1 MSEYEALAKNV
12 IRKSLRIQPKE
23 NVIVESWNHGLD
35 AAKEIVYQLRA
46 VGARPMLLL
55 EDEETHWRS
64 VETLPPAK
72 LGQVSKSE
80 WAALDA
86 ADAYIFL
93 PGPADIARSRAN
105 MPKADSAFAYNEDWY
120 GRAKKAGIRGAR
132 IALGYVSP
140 ERASSYG
147 LDYAAWRQM
156 ILDAASVDFTAVSRK
171 GRKVADLLSREDDV
185 EIAAPTGTHLTL
197 RLKGRDAVNDDAIV
211 DAQDLKAKTSSFMT
225 NVPPGQA
232 YVAPDET
239 SAEGVLVA
247 DLPTPYLGTFVRG
260 LKLTFEDGKATWT
273 AEENAEAYRKSW
285 ERSKGPKDRL
295 GALGIGL
302 NPAARSGFLQNDL
315 ASGVLELGLGSNAS
329 FGGMNKTDFYLGT
342 YLSGATV
349 KVGKRTVVQD
359 GRLAV

>member
-12 IRKSLRIQPKE
+12 IRKSLQIQPKE

-64 VETLPPAK
+64 VENLPPAK

-93 PGPADIARSRAN
+93 PGPADIARLRAN
-105 MPKADSAFAYNEDWY
+105 LPKAEAAFGYNEAWY
-120 GRAKKAGIRGAR
+120 GRAKKAGVRAAR

-147 LDYAAWRQM
+147 VDYAAWRQM
-156 ILDAASVDFTAVSRK
+156 ILDAASADFTAVSRK
-171 GRKVADLLSREDDV
+171 GRKVADLLSREADV
-185 EIAAPTGTHLTL
+185 DVSAPNGTHLTF
-197 RLKGRDAVNDDAIV
+197 RLKGRDAMNDDGIV
-211 DAQDLKAKTSSFMT
+211 DAQDLKSATSGFMT

-232 YVAPDET
+232 YVAPDEA

-247 DLPTPYLGTFVRG
+247 DLPTPYMGAFVRG
-260 LKLTFEDGKATWT
+260 LTLTFEGGQATWT
-273 AEENAEAYRKSW
+273 AAENAEGYRRSW
-285 ERSKGPKDRL
+285 EKAKGPKDRI
-295 GALGIGL
+295 GALGLGL
-302 NPAARSGFLQNDL
+302 NPSARGGFLQNDL
-315 ASGVLELGLGSNAS
+315 VSGVVELGLGGNAS
-329 FGGMNKTDFYLGT
+329 FGGKNKTDFYLGT
-342 YLSGATV
+342 YLSAATV

-359 GRLAV
+359 GQLTV

>member
-12 IRKSLRIQPKE
+12 IRKSLRIEPKE

-35 AAKEIVYQLRA
+35 AAKEFVYQLRA

-80 WAALDA
+80 WAALA
-86 ADAYIFL
+86 SADAYIFL
-93 PGPADIARSRAN
+93 PGPADIARYRAN
-105 MPKADSAFAYNEDWY
+105 MPKMEAAFAYNEDWY
-120 GRAKKAGIRGAR
+120 GRARRSGLRGAR
-132 IALGYVSP
+132 VALGYVSP
-140 ERASSYG
+140 ERAASYG
-147 LDYAAWRQM
+147 IDYAAWRQM

-171 GRKVADLLSREDDV
+171 GRRVADLLSRDADV
-185 EIAAPTGTHLTL
+185 ELAAPNGTRLTFRL
-197 RLKGRDAVNDDAIV
+197 RGRDAVNDDGIV
-211 DAQDLKAKTSSFMT
+211 DAQDLKTGASGFMT

-232 YVAPDET
+232 YVAPDEG

-247 DLPTPYLGTFVRG
+247 DLPTPYMGAFVRG
-260 LKLTFEDGKATWT
+260 VRLTFEDGKATWT
-273 AEENAEAYRKSW
+273 ADENAEGYQKNW
-285 ERSKGPKDRL
+285 ERAKGPKDRL

-302 NPAARSGFLQNDL
+302 NPAARGGFLQNDL
-315 ASGVLELGLGSNAS
+315 VSGVVELGLGSNAS
-329 FGGMNKTDFYLGT
+329 FGGKNKTDFYLGT

-349 KVGKRTVVQD
+349 RVGKRTVVQD
-359 GRLAV
+359 GRLAL

>member
-46 VGARPMLLL
+46 AGAKPMLLL

-64 VETLPPAK
+64 VETLPPAR

-80 WAALDA
+80 WSALDA

-93 PGPADIARSRAN
+93 PGPADIARYRVN
-105 MPKADSAFAYNEDWY
+105 LPKMEAAFAYNDTWY
-120 GRAKKAGIRGAR
+120 GRAKKAGIRAAR

-156 ILDAASVDFTAVSRK
+156 IVDAASVDFTAVSRR
-171 GRKVADLLSREDDV
+171 GRKVADLLSREADV
-185 EIAAPTGTHLTL
+185 EVSAPNGTHLTF
-197 RLKGRDAVNDDAIV
+197 RLKGRDAVNDDGIV
-211 DAQDLKAKTSSFMT
+211 DARDLKTGASGFMT

-232 YVAPDET
+232 YVAPDEA

-247 DLPTPYLGTFVRG
+247 DQPTPYMGTFVRG
-260 LKLTFEDGKATWT
+260 LRLTFSDGKATWT
-273 AEENAEAYRKSW
+273 AEENAEPYQKSW
-285 ERSKGPKDRL
+285 ASAKGPKDRL
-295 GALGIGL
+295 GAFGIGL
-302 NPAARSGFLQNDL
+302 NPAARTGFLQNDL
-315 ASGVLELGLGSNAS
+315 VGGVVELGLGSNAS
-329 FGGMNKTDFYLGT
+329 FGGKNKTDFYLGT
-342 YLSGATV
+342 YLSAATV
-349 KVGKRTVVQD
+349 KVGKQTVVQD
-359 GRLAV
+359 GQPTV

>member
-12 IRKSLRIQPKE
+12 IRKSLQIQPKE

-46 VGARPMLLL
+46 VGARPLLLL
-55 EDEETHWRS
+55 EDEDTHWRS
-64 VETLPPAK
+64 VETLPAAR

-93 PGPADIARSRAN
+93 PGPADIARYRAN
-105 MPKADSAFAYNEDWY
+105 MPKMEAAFAYNEDWY
-120 GRAKKAGIRGAR
+120 KRARKAEIRGAR
-132 IALGYVSP
+132 VALGYVSP
-140 ERASSYG
+140 ERAAAYG

-156 ILDAASVDFTAVSRK
+156 ILDASSVDFTAVSRK
-171 GRKVADLLSREDDV
+171 GRKVADALSHEADV
-185 EIAAPTGTHLTL
+185 EISAPNGTRLTF
-197 RLKGRDAVNDDAIV
+197 RLKGRDAMNDDGIV
-211 DAQDLKAKTSSFMT
+211 DAQDLGRGASGFMT
-225 NVPPGQA
+225 NVPPGQV
-232 YVAPDET
+232 YVAPDES

-260 LKLTFEDGKATWT
+260 IKLAFKEGKATWT
-273 AEENAEAYRKSW
+273 AEENAEPYRKNW
-285 ERSKGPKDRL
+285 EKAKGPKDRI

-302 NPAARSGFLQNDL
+302 NPSARGGFLQNDL
-315 ASGVLELGLGSNAS
+315 VSGVVELGLGSNAS
-329 FGGMNKTDFYLGT
+329 FGGKNKTDFYLGA

-349 KVGKRTVVQD
+349 KVGKRTVVRD
-359 GRLAV
+359 GHLTA